1 MPRNTRLYSDID
13 INFTPHPVTGDI
25 TKKTDYSAISQSIQ
39 NLLMTNHYEKPF
51 RPEYG
56 TNIRK
61 LLFEPMD
68 LMTAS
73 ILNEEIRNSIK
84 NFEPRVLIEF
94 LEIIPDFEKN
104 QYNVNLT
111 YSVINLFSPISI
123 TFFLKI
129 DR

>member
-25 TKKTDYSAISQSIQ
+25 MKKIDYSAISQSIQ
-39 NLLMTNHYEKPF
+39 NLLLTNHYEKPF

-84 NFEPRVLIEF
+84 NFEPRVLIEH
-94 LEIIPDFEKN
+94 LEIIPDFEN
-104 QYNVNLT
+104 NWYNVNLT
-111 YSVINLFSPISI
+111 YSVINLFTPISI
-123 TFFLKI
+123 TFFLK
-129 DR
+129 RAR

>member
-25 TKKTDYSAISQSIQ
+25 MKKTDYSAISQSIQ
-39 NLLMTNHYEKPF
+39 NLLLTNHYEKPF

-73 ILNEEIRNSIK
+73 IINEEIRNSIK

-94 LEIIPDFEKN
+94 LEIIPNFEKN

-123 TFFLKI
+123 TFFLQ
-129 DR
+129 RAR

>member
-1 MPRNTRLYSDID
+1 
-13 INFTPHPVTGDI
+13 
-25 TKKTDYSAISQSIQ
+25 
-39 NLLMTNHYEKPF
+39 
-51 RPEYG
+51 
-56 TNIRK
+56 
-61 LLFEPMD
+61 MD

-123 TFFLKI
+123 TFFLK
-129 DR
+129 RAR

>member
-123 TFFLKI
+123 TFFLK
-129 DR
+129 RAR

>member
-111 YSVINLFSPISI
+111 YSAINLFSPISI
-123 TFFLKI
+123 TFFLK
-129 DR
+129 RAR

>member
-25 TKKTDYSAISQSIQ
+25 MKKIDYSAISQSIQ
-39 NLLMTNHYEKPF
+39 NVLLTNHYEKPF

-73 ILNEEIRNSIK
+73 ILKEEITNSIK
-84 NFEPRVLIEF
+84 NFEPRVLIEY
-94 LEIIPDFEKN
+94 LEIIPDFEN
-104 QYNVNLT
+104 NWYNVNLT
-111 YSVINLFSPISI
+111 YSVINLFTPISI
-123 TFFLKI
+123 TFFLK
-129 DR
+129 RAR